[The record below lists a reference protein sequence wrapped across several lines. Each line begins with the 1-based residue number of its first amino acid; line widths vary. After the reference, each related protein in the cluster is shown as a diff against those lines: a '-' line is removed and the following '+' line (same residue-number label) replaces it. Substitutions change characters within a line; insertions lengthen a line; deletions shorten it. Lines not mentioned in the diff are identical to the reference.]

1 MKRRTLGIR
10 DVLRRLRLRPLQPGD
25 EEGERRGV
33 DNVDAMA
40 ATTTRGDKADPQG
53 EFPGGV
59 PPGYIKSYDEGRP
72 RN

>member
-1 MKRRTLGIR
+1 MIKIR
-10 DVLRRLRLRPLQPGD
+10 DLIRRLRPKSLQAEALDGSRD
-25 EEGERRGV
+25 V

-53 EFPGGV
+53 EFPGSV

-72 RN
+72 RK